1 MYIQT
6 KSFRLFSLY
15 SVLVTSVLLMGCGQ
29 TGSSTE
35 SFKRSDY
42 YTSGIGQYPGL
53 PSEDFSPLLR
63 PDVKN
68 YRNIAL
74 LRSAYHSSSY
84 DYNLTAQLTT
94 DGIVTTQQPHRI
106 MLSTPNGKIS
116 RRESEWMLDKGPYS
130 RNTVNGE
137 DTYFEISL
145 VGWQETADELQ
156 FRGSVAYDK
165 GKVKKGYEMICE
177 GSVDGQIWTELGAF
191 RGNGMP
197 GDDSKYMAHSDPNKN
212 SWEPGMLWKATM

>member
-74 LRSAYHSSSY
+74 LRSAYHSLQSHSKTY
-84 DYNLTAQLTT
+84 DRWHSNYPTT
-94 DGIVTTQQPHRI
+94 SPH
-106 MLSTPNGKIS
+106 
-116 RRESEWMLDKGPYS
+116 Y
-130 RNTVNGE
+130 
-137 DTYFEISL
+137 
-145 VGWQETADELQ
+145 
-156 FRGSVAYDK
+156 
-165 GKVKKGYEMICE
+165 
-177 GSVDGQIWTELGAF
+177 AF
-191 RGNGMP
+191 
-197 GDDSKYMAHSDPNKN
+197 HS
-212 SWEPGMLWKATM
+212 